1 MKLLD
6 LFRGIAFTLA
16 LGALA
21 TTALAQ
27 TYPSKPVR
35 IIVPLS
41 PDSAT
46 DTLIRIMSQRL
57 SDLWGVSVVVDNQP
71 GANGTPATAN
81 AVRAAPDGYTL
92 FAIQAGHVVNASLYA
107 KLPYD
112 TLRDVG
118 PIARIGATPLV
129 LVVHPSVPAKNLAE
143 LLVLAKASPGKL
155 NFGSSGSGSTAHLAM
170 EMLKSTAGISM
181 RHIPYKGVNQAQTD
195 LLAGHVNLL
204 FVVPSFAIPEINTSR
219 LRALGRC

>member
-1 MKLLD
+1 
-6 LFRGIAFTLA
+6 
-16 LGALA
+16 
-21 TTALAQ
+21 
-27 TYPSKPVR
+27 
-35 IIVPLS
+35 
-41 PDSAT
+41 
-46 DTLIRIMSQRL
+46 MSQRL

-71 GANGTPATAN
+71 GANGIPATAN

-143 LLVLAKASPGKL
+143 LLALAKASPGKL

-170 EMLKSTAGISM
+170 EMLKPTAGISM

-195 LLAGHVNLL
+195 LLAGHVNLM
-204 FVVPSFAIPEINTSR
+204 FVVPSFAIPEINTGG
-219 LRALGRC
+219 LRALGVASLKRVPQLSLSRIRCSKCILTARART